1 MAIDKLGTN
10 NDPDV
15 KVQGSA
21 INIVPDTTRDEQ
33 IQAAAQV
40 LVNEEQVLLDDEIQA
55 PTQPQMSFDA
65 NLVDFIDLNTLEKIS
80 NDLLDAIDSDKQSR
94 SEWEKTYTDGLK
106 YLGMKFDDT
115 RSQPFEGSSGVV
127 HPILAEA
134 VTQFQAQA
142 YKEMLPAKGPV
153 KTEIVGARTIETES
167 QAERVQEFMNY
178 YIMNEMDEYDPEL
191 DQMLFYLPLAGSC
204 FKKIYFDFVLNR
216 AVAKFVAPEDL
227 IVPYEAADIS
237 SAERITHS
245 ISMSANEIKKQQVS
259 GFYANVDIGSG
270 SYSEDLDEIEQ
281 AIDEIQ
287 GISPSYKENRN
298 RTVYEVHTVLDIEGF
313 EDLDAQ
319 GMPTGLKLPYIVTI
333 EEDSQK
339 ILSIRRNYK
348 ENDVL
353 KSKINYFVQYK
364 FLPGLGFYGL
374 GLSHM
379 IGGLS
384 KASTSILRQLID
396 AGTLANLPAGFK
408 ARGMRIRDEDDP
420 LQPGEFRDIDTTGG
434 SLRENLIPLP
444 IKEPSNVLMQL
455 LGILCDSG
463 KRFAAIADM
472 NVGDM
477 NQAMPVGTTVAL
489 LERGTKVMSAIH
501 KRLHYAQRIEFG
513 LLAKVF
519 SEYLPP
525 VYNYQVGSGS
535 QEVKQMD
542 FDDRVDI
549 IPVSDPNIFSQS
561 QRVTLAQ
568 ELLQMVQSN
577 PEIHGPTGIYEAY
590 RRMYAALGV
599 DNVDALLQPPAD
611 NTPQPID
618 AGQENAG
625 LLLGQ
630 PAQAFAEQNHQAH
643 IDAHKSLFLTD
654 VVKQTPQI
662 QALIISHCMQHLQFM
677 AMQMAQEQM
686 PPEMQQQIQQIQAQ
700 MQQVSAQESQQIQQQ
715 IQMLIE
721 QFSSQIMAQ
730 LANEFLQSIG
740 MGGSEDPLVE
750 IRKQELDLR
759 NKELDME
766 SEQFVAK
773 QTQRQ
778 QEKIMDSEIQQD
790 RLNVQKQIAD
800 DKLGV
805 AVDRLRQNADL
816 KLLELENKLRGIR

>member
-1 MAIDKLGTN
+1 MAIDNLGTN
-10 NDPDV
+10 DNPDV

-21 INIVPDTTRDEQ
+21 VNIVPDTTRDEQ
-33 IQAAAQV
+33 IQAAAQI
-40 LVNEEQVLLDDEIQA
+40 LVNDEQVLLDEEIQTPA
-55 PTQPQMSFDA
+55 QPQMSFDA
-65 NLVDFIDLNTLEKIS
+65 NLVDFIDENTLEKIS
-80 NDLLDAIDSDKQSR
+80 NDLLDAIQTDKQSR

-106 YLGMKFDDT
+106 YLGMKFDET

-153 KTEIVGARTIETES
+153 KTEIVGARTIETEN

-204 FKKIYFDFVLNR
+204 FKKVYFDFVLNR

-245 ISMSANEIKKQQVS
+245 ISMSANEIKKQQVT

-270 SYSEDLDEIEQ
+270 SYSEDMDEISE
-281 AIDEIQ
+281 AIDDIQ

-313 EDLDAQ
+313 EDLDQ
-319 GMPTGLKLPYIVTI
+319 QNMPTGLKLPYIVTI

-348 ENDVL
+348 QNDLL
-353 KSKINYFVQYK
+353 KNKINYFVQYK

-455 LGILCDSG
+455 LGILVDSG

-519 SEYLPP
+519 GEYLPP
-525 VYNYQVGSGS
+525 VYNYQVGSGA
-535 QEVKQMD
+535 QEVKQID

-577 PEIHGPTGIYEAY
+577 PEIHGPMGIYEAY
-590 RRMYAALGV
+590 KRMYAALGV
-599 DNVDALLQPPAD
+599 DNVDSLLQPPPD
-611 NTPQPID
+611 MTPKPVD

-630 PAQAFAEQNHQAH
+630 PAQAFPEQNHEAH
-643 IDAHKSLFLTD
+643 LEAHKSLFLTD
-654 VVKQTPQI
+654 IVKQSPQV
-662 QALIISHCMQHLQFM
+662 QALIISHCMQHLQFL
-677 AMQMAQEQM
+677 AAQLAQEQM
-686 PPEMQQQIQQIQAQ
+686 PQEMQQQIQQIQSQ
-700 MQQVSAQESQQIQQQ
+700 IQQVSPQEATAIQQQ
-715 IQMLIE
+715 IQMIIE

-730 LANEFLQSIG
+730 LASEFLQSIG
-740 MGGSEDPLVE
+740 MGGSDDPLVD
-750 IRKQELDLR
+750 IRKRELDLR
-759 NKELDME
+759 DKELNME
-766 SEQFVAK
+766 SDQFVAK
-773 QTQRQ
+773 QSQRQ
-778 QEKIMDSEIQQD
+778 QEKMMDTEIQQQ
-790 RLNVQKQIAD
+790 RINTQKQIAD

-805 AVDRLRQNADL
+805 AVNRLKQNADL
-816 KLLELENKLRGIR
+816 KLLELENKIRGIK

>member
-10 NDPDV
+10 EDPDI

-21 INIVPDTTRDEQ
+21 VEIIPDTTRDEQ
-33 IQAAAQV
+33 IAAAAQV
-40 LVNEEQVLLDDEIQA
+40 LVDDEQLLLDEEIQQELA
-55 PTQPQMSFDA
+55 PQMSFDA
-65 NLVDFIDLNTLEKIS
+65 NLVDFIDEITLEKIAS
-80 NDLLDAIDSDKQSR
+80 DLLSSIRGDKQSR

-106 YLGMKFDDT
+106 YLGMKFDET

-153 KTEIVGARTIETES
+153 KTEIIGARTIETEN

-178 YIMNEMDEYDPEL
+178 YIMNKMDEYDPEL

-204 FKKIYFDFVLNR
+204 FKKVYFDFVLNR
-216 AVAKFVAPEDL
+216 AVSKFIAPEDL
-227 IVPYEAADIS
+227 IVPYEAADMS

-245 ISMSANEIKKQQVS
+245 ITMSANEIKKQQVS

-270 SYSEDLDEIEQ
+270 GISEDMNDIDE

-313 EDLDAQ
+313 EDIDQ
-319 GMPTGLKLPYIVTI
+319 NGVPTGLKLPYIVTI
-333 EEDSQK
+333 EEDSEQV
-339 ILSIRRNYK
+339 LSIRRNYIETDPFK
-348 ENDVL
+348 N
-353 KSKINYFVQYK
+353 KINYFVQYK

-455 LGILCDSG
+455 LGILVDSG

-525 VYNYQVGSGS
+525 VYTYQVGSGPG
-535 QEVKQMD
+535 EVKQQD

-549 IPVSDPNIFSQS
+549 VPISDPNIFSQS

-577 PEIHGPTGIYEAY
+577 PEIHGPLGIYEAY

-599 DNVDALLQPPAD
+599 DNVDALLQPPPD
-611 NTPQPID
+611 NTPKPQD
-618 AGQENAG
+618 AGLENAG
-625 LLLGQ
+625 LLMGQ
-630 PAQAFAEQNHQAH
+630 PAQAFPEQNHQAH
-643 IDAHKSLFLTD
+643 LDTHKSLFLTTI
-654 VVKQTPQI
+654 VKESPQV

-677 AMQMAQEQM
+677 AMQQAQEQM
-686 PPEMQQQIQQIQAQ
+686 PPEIQQQIQQIQGQ
-700 MQQVSAQESQQIQQQ
+700 MQQVSPEEAQQIQQQ
-715 IQMLIE
+715 IQMITE
-721 QFSSQIMAQ
+721 QFSAQIMAQ

-740 MGGSEDPLVE
+740 MGSGEDPLVD
-750 IRKQELDLR
+750 IRNRELDLKD
-759 NKELDME
+759 KELNME

-773 QTQRQ
+773 QGQRQ
-778 QEKIMDSEIQQD
+778 QEKMIDGQLQQQRID
-790 RLNVQKQIAD
+790 VQKEIAD

-805 AVDRLRQNADL
+805 ALDRLKQNADL
-816 KLLELENKLRGIR
+816 KLFELENKIRGIL